1 MAKGGRKSNRRHYKV
16 ERLKC
21 RELIDRMLADG
32 YIYEDIM
39 EAVAEAGE
47 RISKSSIQR
56 YHASFEQV
64 AERITKTREQM
75 KVLIDAVRDQP
86 GTDLAEA
93 ANQVMMQGLLTR
105 IATAGDE
112 FDALPLDKV
121 GRLVA
126 SLERSA
132 VAREKLKLQYDQ
144 GVSAA
149 VGRIMDE
156 LRTVLADM
164 PDIMA
169 VLAAKLETIRTELT
183 AG

>member
-1 MAKGGRKSNRRHYKV
+1 MTKGGRKNNRRHYKV
-16 ERLKC
+16 GRLKC
-21 RELIDRMLADG
+21 RELIGQMLADG

-39 EAVAEAGE
+39 AAVTEACEC
-47 RISKSSIQR
+47 ISKSSIQR

-105 IATAGDE
+105 IATADDE
-112 FDALPLDKV
+112 FDALPLDQV

-126 SLERSA
+126 SLERSG

-144 GVSAA
+144 GVTVA

-164 PDIMA
+164 PDVLA
-169 VLAAKLETIRTELT
+169 ALAAKLEAIRTELT
-183 AG
+183 TG